1 MKAGAI
7 RMGVVGAGGF
17 GLYALQHF
25 TQIPGVTLVGMAG
38 THREAA
44 FAVTQRFGIPDIE
57 DVDALVGRPDVDLIY
72 IATPP
77 FLHHEQA
84 MKALQAGKHVICEK
98 PLAMTLAQADEMI
111 ALAKQKHVAL
121 IANLMQRYNPLYEI
135 IRELIE
141 SKVLGEFLH
150 GYFENYA
157 SDEGLGPQHWFWDRT
172 KSGGIFIEHGVHF
185 FDMFAGWLGPGE
197 VVSAQRTIRPGT
209 NLEEQVNCTVRYR
222 DRMLVN
228 FYHGFTQPNRM
239 DRQEFRLLFE
249 LGDVTLEEWVPIRA
263 RVHAAVDERRTQK
276 LTNLFQRARLDI
288 AQVYG
293 GRTREV
299 FSRHKTSDVYQLVD
313 LHWGDEVE
321 KMHRYGEL
329 LRSVMRDQVRWIYDR
344 THARKLTEQNGRN
357 SLALAVQATD
367 LADAS
372 DALADR
378 KVPLAPAA

>member
-1 MKAGAI
+1 MDMKEGAI

-25 TQIPGVTLVGMAG
+25 TQIPGVTLAGMAG

-44 FAVTQRFGIPDIE
+44 FAVAQRFGIPDIE
-57 DVDALVGRPDVDLIY
+57 DIDTLVGRPDVDLIY

-84 MKALQAGKHVICEK
+84 MKALRAGKHVICEK

-185 FDMFAGWLGPGE
+185 FDMFAGWLGQGE
-197 VVSAQRTIRPGT
+197 AVSAQRTIRPGT

-222 DRMLVN
+222 DGMLVN

-276 LTNLFQRARLDI
+276 LMNLFQRARLDI

-299 FSRHKTSDVYQLVD
+299 FSRHKTSDIYQLAD

-344 THARKLTEQNGRN
+344 THERKLTEKNGRD

-367 LADAS
+367 LADGKEA
-372 DALADR
+372 A
-378 KVPLAPAA
+378 PLATAEAA